1 MAVFNSS
8 YRNIIDY
15 HDNLATISQNIVIM
29 FFGYRTGLHMDTIGI
44 LPSHCLTPCTTFVV
58 WCGGVCGVCGVVVC
72 ACGVCGV

>member
-15 HDNLATISQNIVIM
+15 RDTLATISQNIVIM
-29 FFGYRTGLHMDTIGI
+29 FFWLSHRPTHGHHRHTPFT
-44 LPSHCLTPCTTFVV
+44 LPHSVHYLCGVV
-58 WCGGVCGVCGVVVC
+58 VCVCGVCGVVMC